1 MSDEVKSPALAD
13 DESCAAA
20 IGRMGELD
28 RELALIAT
36 TKAEA
41 VEKAS
46 TAAEKAAEP
55 LITERSGLFVQVQAY
70 CVANRQR
77 LTDGGR
83 SKTATFPTGSAAW
96 RLGRLRV
103 LVDSVLKD
111 TIIATLKKRGLTDL
125 VRVKEDLDLAAVGKA
140 RDKVKRIKGISFE
153 DPIEDFSVSPV
164 TADLV
169 ERR

>member
-1 MSDEVKSPALAD
+1 MTETTNAAIAD
-13 DESCAAA
+13 DDACATA

-55 LITERSGLFVQVQAY
+55 LITERASLFEQVRAY
-70 CVANRQR
+70 CAANRLR
-77 LTDGGR
+77 LTNDGR
-83 SKTATFPTGSAAW
+83 SKTATFPTGSTAW
-96 RLGRLRV
+96 RLGRQRV
-103 LVDSVLKD
+103 SIDTVLKD
-111 TIIATLKKRGLTDL
+111 KIIALLKKRGLSDL
-125 VRVKEDLDLAAVGKA
+125 IRTKEDIDTTALGKA
-140 RDKVKRIKGISFE
+140 KDKVKGIKGITFVPPE
-153 DPIEDFSVSPV
+153 EDFSVTPV

-169 ERR
+169 ERH